1 MAALGVTMQPTRASL
16 AAALAAIT
24 LAAPRTAS
32 AVAVAS
38 NDAATA
44 VHEDVVFVV
53 YDEVA
58 RREHMLYAARLAPAA
73 PRVSLGL
80 LTPSAAA
87 IEPLPGV
94 DLMAALHALVAPH
107 EARSLGRP
115 PAPPAPWSARGAT
128 LVGTSTP
135 LGKEAAAEKLFDAQ
149 WLGAHGEQGGGLS
162 LALLGVTAP
171 VEDRVELVTPAVHLA
186 FDADRPM
193 LVRREPPRA
202 APPEPDVPS
211 PRLPVVVESVQPSP
225 KDAAPSEEAIAK
237 VLRARTADLLACY
250 ERFLEQR
257 PGEARKIT
265 VEAVIRPKGEPASTR
280 LAGERGDATEAELG
294 TCVATAIKGRQFP
307 RTDAGWRFSADI
319 AFTPPRT
326 PARRTHVVTLGPSRL
341 AWEAPEAK
349 GKLAHDFEIS
359 PADLAQA
366 FAPELRRA
374 MGLPEGRRIWLT
386 HWLDRDERRTTA
398 GDVIF
403 TQAEI
408 PADGEPGT
416 LGHVQAQVLQRAGA
430 GPKAAAPRD
439 AKTKRA
445 SSTRWRMWPVAGSF
459 GVAALA
465 VLLGLWL
472 SRDDR
477 RGPRG

>member
-1 MAALGVTMQPTRASL
+1 MQPIRPFLAVAFAALTF
-16 AAALAAIT
+16 
-24 LAAPRTAS
+24 AAPRAAS
-32 AVAVAS
+32 AVGVAN

-44 VHEDVVFVV
+44 VQEDVVFVV
-53 YDEVA
+53 YDEA
-58 RREHMLYAARLAPAA
+58 SRREHMLYAARLAPPA

-107 EARSLGRP
+107 EARALGRP
-115 PAPPAPWSARGAT
+115 PAPPAPWSSRGAT
-128 LVGTSTP
+128 LVGTATP
-135 LGKEAAAEKLFDAQ
+135 LGKEAAAEKLFDAK
-149 WLGAHGEQGGGLS
+149 WLGAAGEGS
-162 LALLGVTAP
+162 FLALLGVTAP

-186 FDADRPM
+186 FDADRPI

-202 APPEPDVPS
+202 TPPEPDVPS

-225 KDAAPSEEAIAK
+225 KDAAPSEEAVAK

-265 VEAVIRPKGEPASTR
+265 VEAVIRPKGEPASAR
-280 LAGERGDATEAELG
+280 LAGERGGATEAELG
-294 TCVATAIKGRQFP
+294 TCVAGAVKARQFP

-341 AWEAPEAK
+341 AWEAPEAQR
-349 GKLAHDFEIS
+349 KLAHDFEVS

-386 HWLDRDERRTTA
+386 HWLDRDERRTA
-398 GDVIF
+398 AEDVVF
-403 TQAEI
+403 TQAPI

-416 LGHVQAQVLQRAGA
+416 LGYVQGQALQRAGA
-430 GPKAAAPRD
+430 GQKAAPRAAT
-439 AKTKRA
+439 AKSGA
-445 SSTRWRMWPVAGSF
+445 SRRWRMWPVAGSF
-459 GVAALA
+459 GVAAVAILI
-465 VLLGLWL
+465 GLFL